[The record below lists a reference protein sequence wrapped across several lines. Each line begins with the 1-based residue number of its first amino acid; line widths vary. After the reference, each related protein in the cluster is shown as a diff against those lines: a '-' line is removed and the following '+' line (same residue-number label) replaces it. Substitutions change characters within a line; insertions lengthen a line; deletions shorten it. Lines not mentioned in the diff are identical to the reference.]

1 MTPRTGLC
9 ICLVFMSALGLFCL
23 EGRAQ
28 QATAIPELS
37 YKRLLNDLQVIV
49 GSTPGTDDKMTV
61 GLVVRYGSSFDLAD
75 KGGLANLLTH
85 MIGRATMDQTAKDI
99 QDELSYQG
107 ASLEAECD
115 WDGMRFYVHA
125 PSAQYERAILLLYRV
140 VGEAVFTEDDLAKA
154 KAEVLQEVEKPVDP
168 RQRIRTQLETT
179 LFRGTTYGRT
189 LIGSRPS
196 LQNITVG
203 DLRLFYRRL
212 FSSGSASL
220 AVVGAVPVQQ
230 VLQKATR
237 IWGVWVRK
245 DDVPFTFLPPREPAS
260 RNVFLEDDPNSPAAQ
275 FILGGLWPRRDD
287 PAFHP
292 AVLAARILQ
301 DRLTKTLPTSLVTVG
316 VDARRLPGLFYVQG
330 QAAADQTVGE
340 IRKVLDVVETL
351 KTSGVTAE
359 ELSEAQSRWIQEFN
373 NNLTS
378 IDGICKAILDAE
390 LYRLGVNFST
400 SFPELVRRAN
410 ADMVKDTAKEWIFP
424 GGVLILVR
432 GPSATLKPSL
442 ETLGTVQQIAP

>member
-1 MTPRTGLC
+1 MTTRSTLC
-9 ICLVFMSALGLFCL
+9 VCLVIMSVLGLFCL
-23 EGRAQ
+23 EGRSQ
-28 QATAIPELS
+28 QTPVFPELA

-49 GSTPGTDDKMTV
+49 ASTPDAGDKMTI
-61 GLVVRYGSSFDLAD
+61 GLVVRYGSSFDPSD
-75 KGGLANLLTH
+75 KGGLTNLLTH

-115 WDGMRFYVHA
+115 WDGIRFFVHA
-125 PSAQYERAILLLYRV
+125 PSSQYERAILLLYRV

-154 KAEVLQEVEKPVDP
+154 KEEVLQETERPVDP

-189 LIGSRPS
+189 LMGSRAS
-196 LQNITVG
+196 LQNVTVG
-203 DLRLFYRRL
+203 DLRLFSRRF

-220 AVVGAVPVQQ
+220 AVVGAVPAPQ

-287 PAFHP
+287 PSFYP
-292 AVLAARILQ
+292 AVLGARILQ
-301 DRLTKTLPTSLVTVG
+301 DRLTKTLPTSLLTVG
-316 VDARRLPGLFYVQG
+316 AEARRLPGLFYVQG

-351 KTSGVTAE
+351 KISGVTPE
-359 ELSEAQSRWIQEFN
+359 ELAEAQSRWIQEFN
-373 NNLTS
+373 NNLAS
-378 IDGICKAILDAE
+378 IDGICKSILDSE
-390 LYRLGVNFST
+390 LYRLGVNFAT
-400 SFPELVRRAN
+400 SFPDLVRRAN
-410 ADMVKDTAKEWIFP
+410 ADMVKETAKEWVYP

-442 ETLGTVQQIAP
+442 ETLGTVQPIAP